1 MSSDDE
7 FVMVDSGSETDP
19 VPDTVDSLP
28 EAVDSGS
35 GVDSGVDTTIAEPD
49 EKIQDSNERT
59 YEEFVHDQTPVKTYR
74 VNGVNYLLHNS
85 VPNDTVKSMMR
96 KHWQC
101 VECVS
106 RVSKFSRLFG
116 PVAKGSGE
124 NGSKENGSVFLRNI
138 RCKTD
143 GGCPDGCL
151 FNIRKEIEKMNG
163 SENKNTLVAPRPFIV
178 KEGCF
183 PNVAKG
189 EDEDG
194 NKYEHPTIT
203 PDEYTPNDKVLAYQ
217 GLIKKYFRLMVP
229 RIEKLCN
236 PEAVTAVS
244 LILKRINELERTGH
258 WLSVFKWVQYVQ
270 NFAKNRGSQYF
281 THMSEK
287 NKAHVIMVAITSGRN
302 EVNNESGSYV
312 HLDYQQSSNIT
323 DFIQMETVDD
333 ILKEMDRR
341 TSPETYQVRRVVDI
355 LEEHNVSS
363 DMTITLTWNDSDDL
377 DLHVQPIEPFL
388 PEIYYGRRRVSAP
401 DGSVFTLD
409 FDMNAQR
416 VVENP
421 CENVSVGPGTFKIM
435 VNNYR
440 RRGLTR
446 PVPFSVV
453 IREKG
458 QPDIEINEVWATDR
472 NTMNKMTIKTHTFGS
487 PTKRPIEMTTKES
500 NRAKALDSK
509 WIEYFGEPTSEVP
522 VIGPWCIFHTWTKKK
537 SLSPT
542 APVFTPSSNISF
554 MDLANATPKKKKSLA
569 ETEAERIPTNLTDLL
584 TWLKEG
590 SHRVTINPRN
600 FTPGYVTRL
609 DAKSDV
615 FKETY
620 VQHHYQNKFKL
631 PVDPMTCN
639 EASNARF
646 NESWF
651 KDSYVPSNVEIELI
665 CDMGLTKNHFGK
677 NSWFMV
683 LKDVTL
689 PINDTDFPIASGF
702 RPTNLKAE
710 FHDLRDRWAYNNTQ
724 VKPTLEEG
732 VTPAIG
738 TFITSDTVN
747 LVVDGKKVCINI

>member
-1 MSSDDE
+1 
-7 FVMVDSGSETDP
+7 
-19 VPDTVDSLP
+19 
-28 EAVDSGS
+28 
-35 GVDSGVDTTIAEPD
+35 
-49 EKIQDSNERT
+49 
-59 YEEFVHDQTPVKTYR
+59 
-74 VNGVNYLLHNS
+74 
-85 VPNDTVKSMMR
+85 
-96 KHWQC
+96 
-101 VECVS
+101 
-106 RVSKFSRLFG
+106 
-116 PVAKGSGE
+116 
-124 NGSKENGSVFLRNI
+124 
-138 RCKTD
+138 
-143 GGCPDGCL
+143 
-151 FNIRKEIEKMNG
+151 
-163 SENKNTLVAPRPFIV
+163 
-178 KEGCF
+178 
-183 PNVAKG
+183 
-189 EDEDG
+189 
-194 NKYEHPTIT
+194 
-203 PDEYTPNDKVLAYQ
+203 
-217 GLIKKYFRLMVP
+217 
-229 RIEKLCN
+229 
-236 PEAVTAVS
+236 
-244 LILKRINELERTGH
+244 
-258 WLSVFKWVQYVQ
+258 
-270 NFAKNRGSQYF
+270 
-281 THMSEK
+281 
-287 NKAHVIMVAITSGRN
+287 
-302 EVNNESGSYV
+302 
-312 HLDYQQSSNIT
+312 
-323 DFIQMETVDD
+323 METVDA

-341 TSPETYQVRRVVDI
+341 SSPQTYQVRRVVDI

-377 DLHVQPIEPFL
+377 DLHVQPIEPNL
-388 PEIYYGRRRVSAP
+388 PEIYYGRRKVPAP

-446 PVPFSVV
+446 PIPFTIV

-487 PTKRPIEMTTKES
+487 PTNRPLEMTTKES
-500 NRAKALDSK
+500 NRAKALNSK

-522 VIGPWCIFHTWTKKK
+522 VIDSWCNFHTWTKKK

-584 TWLKEG
+584 TWLKKG
-590 SHRVTINPRN
+590 THRVTINPRN

-609 DAKSDV
+609 DAKGDV

-646 NESWF
+646 NECWF
-651 KDSYVPSNVEIELI
+651 KNSYVPSNVEIELI

-724 VKPTLEEG
+724 VKPTVEEG
-732 VTPAIG
+732 LTPAIG
-738 TFITSDTVN
+738 TFITTDTVN
-747 LVVDGKKVCINI
+747 LVVDGKKVCVKV

>member
-1 MSSDDE
+1 MNTDE
-7 FVMVDSGSETDP
+7 FVIVDSET
-19 VPDTVDSLP
+19 
-28 EAVDSGS
+28 EINM
-35 GVDSGVDTTIAEPD
+35 TTEVSDDASTD
-49 EKIQDSNERT
+49 FRT
-59 YEEFVHDQTPVKTYR
+59 YEEFVHDLTPVKTYK

-96 KHWQC
+96 EHAQC

-106 RVSKFSRLFG
+106 RASMFSRLFG

-124 NGSKENGSVFLRNI
+124 NGSVFLRNI
-138 RCKTD
+138 HCKTD

-163 SENKNTLVAPRPFIV
+163 SENKNTLVAPTPFIV

-183 PNVAKG
+183 PNVVKG

-194 NKYEHPTIT
+194 NNYEHPTIT

-217 GLIKKYFRLMVP
+217 GLINRYFRLMRP

-236 PEAVTAVS
+236 PEAITAVS
-244 LILKRINELERTGH
+244 LILNRINELERTGH

-270 NFAKNRGSQYF
+270 NFTKNRGSRYF

-287 NKAHVIMVAITSGRN
+287 NKAHVIMAAITSGRN

-312 HLDYQQSSNIT
+312 HLDYQQSSNIV
-323 DFIQMETVDD
+323 DFIQIQTVDE

-341 TSPETYQVRRVVDI
+341 SSPETYQVRRVVDI

-377 DLHVQPIEPFL
+377 DLHVQPVQPYL
-388 PEIYYGRRRVSAP
+388 PEIYYARRKVTAP

-446 PVPFSVV
+446 PIPFTIV

-487 PTKRPIEMTTKES
+487 PTKRPLEMTTKES
-500 NRAKALDSK
+500 NRAKALNSK

-522 VIGPWCIFHTWTKKK
+522 VIDSWCNFHTWTKKK

-554 MDLANATPKKKKSLA
+554 MELANATPKKKKSLA

-609 DAKSDV
+609 DAKGDV
-615 FKETY
+615 LKERY

-651 KDSYVPSNVEIELI
+651 KNSYVPSNVEIELI

-683 LKDVTL
+683 LKNVTL
-689 PINDTDFPIASGF
+689 PYSDPDFPIASGF

-710 FHDLRDRWAYNNTQ
+710 FHDLRDRWGYNNTQ
-724 VKPTLEEG
+724 VKPTVEEG
-732 VTPAIG
+732 LTPAIG
-738 TFITSDTVN
+738 TFITTETVN
-747 LVVDGKKVCINI
+747 LVVDGKKVCVKV